1 MKVSGSQHEV
11 TEGHEDE
18 NVATDEQPG
27 EDGKQVPGEE
37 SQPTLLQSML
47 SMGAEQEQQA
57 EGRYTA
63 AIELKWENTNS
74 QAP

>member
-1 MKVSGSQHEV
+1 MFLKVSGSQHEV
-11 TEGHEDE
+11 TEGQEDD
-18 NVATDEQPG
+18 NVATDEQQPG

-57 EGRYTA
+57 EGRYIT
-63 AIELKWENTNS
+63 
-74 QAP
+74 